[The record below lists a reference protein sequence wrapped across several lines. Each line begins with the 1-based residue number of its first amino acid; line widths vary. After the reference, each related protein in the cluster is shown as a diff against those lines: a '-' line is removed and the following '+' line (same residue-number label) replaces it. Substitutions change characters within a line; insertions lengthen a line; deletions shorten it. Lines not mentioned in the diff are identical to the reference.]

1 MFDQCLYFNT
11 SALARRLDR
20 EWSDAFA
27 PFDLTPPQAFM
38 LRAVLDRPGLLQ
50 RELSEALAI
59 SRSTATRALDHL
71 ETKGH
76 VERQKAGGDGR
87 EVALFPTPQAMKI
100 KAALNDASGAVTS
113 RLKKVLGASHF
124 TSTVDQIKGVR
135 SALE

>member
-11 SALARRLDR
+11 SALARRLDK

-27 PFDLTPPQAFM
+27 PFGLTPSQAFM
-38 LRAVLDRPGLLQ
+38 LRALLDRPGLLQ
-50 RELSEALAI
+50 RELSDALSI

-71 ETKGH
+71 EAKGH
-76 VERQKAGGDGR
+76 VERHKAGSDGR

-100 KAALNDASGAVTS
+100 KAALNEASGAVTA
-113 RLKKVLGASHF
+113 RLKKVLGAQHF
-124 TSTVDQIKGVR
+124 TNTVSQIKGVR